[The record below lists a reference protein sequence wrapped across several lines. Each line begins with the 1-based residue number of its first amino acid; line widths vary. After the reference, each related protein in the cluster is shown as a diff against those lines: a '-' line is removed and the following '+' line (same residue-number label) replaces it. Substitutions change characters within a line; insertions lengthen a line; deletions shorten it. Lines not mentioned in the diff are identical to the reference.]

1 MNRPQFIVAQLG
13 ARMHYA
19 VPRIIHEA
27 GMLERFFTD
36 ISALHN
42 GFPLL
47 DCLPAHF
54 RPQRLNRLMSR
65 RPVGLPHERVR
76 AFPLLGMEYQQ
87 RQAAARTADEM
98 TRVFIWMGRK
108 FAESVLK
115 TAGDRWDAAYV
126 FNSAG
131 LGILEAC
138 QGSGKFGVM
147 EQCSVPRLKELGW
160 LQAAAVQN
168 PEWGVRLDVSAESQ
182 EYAAIEKKEW
192 AVASRIICPSDFV
205 RSALMAEGVEV
216 SKIFVVPYGVD
227 VPVQKSAAGRQKAEL
242 KNRPLRVLVAGK
254 VCLQKGSHDVCEAA
268 KLLKGKAQFRMA
280 GSLHGLPEPILNCL
294 KKHVE
299 VLGPVPRPTMPDQYG
314 WADVFLLP
322 SLCEGSATVIY
333 EALAHGLPVICTPN
347 TGSVVRDGMDGF
359 IVPVRDPA
367 AIANR
372 LEQLAADSALLEF
385 LSANARQRADEYTV
399 AAYGRRLMEA
409 IGSKNWNAENRL
421 SAGDGQLFPPAIP
434 ELPK

>member
-1 MNRPQFIVAQLG
+1 MSKPTYIVAQLG

-19 VPRIIHEA
+19 VPEVIHEA
-27 GMLERFFTD
+27 GMLGKFFTD

-42 GFPLL
+42 GLPLL
-47 DCLPAHF
+47 NCLPAHF
-54 RPQRLNRLMSR
+54 RPHRLNRLMSR
-65 RPVGLPHERVR
+65 RPMGLPHGLVR

-98 TRVFIWMGRK
+98 IRVYIWMGRK

-115 TAGDRWDAAYV
+115 NAGDRWDAAYV

-138 QGSGKFGVM
+138 RSRGKFGVM

-160 LQAAAVQN
+160 LQAAAAQN
-168 PEWGVRLDVSAESQ
+168 PEWGVRQDVSAESQ

-192 AVASRIICPSDFV
+192 AAASRIICPSDFV
-205 RSALMAEGVEV
+205 RSALIAEGVEV
-216 SKIFVVPYGVD
+216 SKIFVVPYGVN
-227 VPVQKSAAGRQKAEL
+227 VPAQQSEVGIQKTEL

-254 VCLQKGSHDVCEAA
+254 VCLQKGSQAVCEAA
-268 KLLKGKAQFRMA
+268 QLLKGKAQIRMV
-280 GSLHGLPEPILNCL
+280 GSLHGLPEPVLNYL

-299 VLGPVPRPTMPDQYG
+299 VLGPVPRPTMANQDG

-322 SLCEGSATVIY
+322 SLCEGSATVTY
-333 EALAHGLPVICTPN
+333 EAMAHGLPVICTPN
-347 TGSVVRDGMDGF
+347 TGSVVRDGVDGF
-359 IVPVRDPA
+359 MVPVRDA
-367 AIANR
+367 VAIATR
-372 LEQLAADSALLEF
+372 LEQLAADSAMLEF
-385 LSANARQRADEYTV
+385 LSANARQRAGEYTV

-409 IGSKNWNAENRL
+409 IQGNN
-421 SAGDGQLFPPAIP
+421 
-434 ELPK
+434 